1 MHTCYAII
9 NVYWTIIKIILKS
22 LYIEGAGSGI
32 GRAVCR
38 VFASEGA
45 TVIGADMNE
54 KGMEETLAMIKDTG
68 KIYGY

>member
-1 MHTCYAII
+1 M
-9 NVYWTIIKIILKS
+9 
-22 LYIEGAGSGI
+22 
-32 GRAVCR
+32 
-38 VFASEGA
+38 FASEEA